1 MTYTIKTVRVQQY
14 RSFRDETDLH
24 LARLT
29 LLYGINNS
37 GKSALARLMPWISD
51 SLASRQGSGL
61 NIRSKSLFS
70 AGFRQ
75 IRWAGGVTDDV
86 APQLSITLEYN
97 ESCWIKIGV
106 RWFEEWSTPLVT
118 EFSAS
123 FEGNYVEAQWVS
135 KREER
140 HTAARTFRAVSGEG
154 AAPSEIMVRF
164 EGPMP
169 LSAELPWLEALS
181 DVTTPLRDHVT
192 WLGPVRTGPSRGFRV
207 DVGQRG
213 LLPNGEEAERIA
225 YADEELRSRVSSFYE
240 QIAHMRLE
248 VSPLETGLAILRL
261 SRTQDVPLLI
271 DFPDA
276 GEGLQQLF
284 SVIVGLEQ
292 LRLRGA
298 GDSAVFLVIEEPDS
312 HLHPQTQRSLAR
324 RIVEILQQAPG
335 AHVVLETHSEVLL
348 TAIQTEVAAGRLSQD
363 DVAVHWVEQSHDDG
377 VSTAS
382 RIPLD
387 DKGRF
392 TSPELLEAFQDINEM
407 RRELIAARRDS
418 RAR

>member
-169 LSAELPWLEALS
+169 LSAELPWLEA
-181 DVTTPLRDHVT
+181 
-192 WLGPVRTGPSRGFRV
+192 
-207 DVGQRG
+207 
-213 LLPNGEEAERIA
+213 
-225 YADEELRSRVSSFYE
+225 
-240 QIAHMRLE
+240 
-248 VSPLETGLAILRL
+248 
-261 SRTQDVPLLI
+261 
-271 DFPDA
+271 
-276 GEGLQQLF
+276 
-284 SVIVGLEQ
+284 
-292 LRLRGA
+292 
-298 GDSAVFLVIEEPDS
+298 
-312 HLHPQTQRSLAR
+312 
-324 RIVEILQQAPG
+324 
-335 AHVVLETHSEVLL
+335 
-348 TAIQTEVAAGRLSQD
+348 
-363 DVAVHWVEQSHDDG
+363 
-377 VSTAS
+377 
-382 RIPLD
+382 
-387 DKGRF
+387 
-392 TSPELLEAFQDINEM
+392 
-407 RRELIAARRDS
+407 
-418 RAR
+418 